1 MDKRPKR
8 RKSKDNP
15 YKLESNRELNIY
27 KVTFK
32 DSKDILRIIEIN
44 KEIYETLDRFELDD
58 LIELNEYDRH
68 IEHSEV
74 FEITL
79 NKRAIEKSISIDEQL
94 ENNII
99 NEQIRNALDSLSDV
113 QRRRIKLYYFDGL
126 TQQEIADK
134 EGVSL
139 RAVQYT
145 LNSAINE
152 LKKILKN
159 FKNWLRKMSF

>member
-15 YKLESNRELNIY
+15 YKLECNRELNIY

-32 DSKDILRIIEIN
+32 DSKGILRIVEIN

-79 NKRAIEKSISIDEQL
+79 TKRAIEKSISIDEQI

-99 NEQIRNALDSLSDV
+99 NKQIRNALDSLSDI

-159 FKNWLRKMSF
+159 FKK

>member
-8 RKSKDNP
+8 RKSTDNP

-32 DSKDILRIIEIN
+32 DSKGILRIIEIN

-58 LIELNEYDRH
+58 LVELNEYDRH

-134 EGVSL
+134 ERVSL

-152 LKKILKN
+152 LKKNLKN
-159 FKNWLRKMSF
+159 FKN